1 MMLIWS
7 CLYTENFSECD
18 MREDLKWACTA
29 GLAVWH
35 LSSPWEEHL
44 SGRYDDQGW
53 QMQRANQM
61 HSLQPNQNQ
70 SKPGQP
76 INAREIDAYCHIQLR
91 GYGCYRV
98 LHGQQLTVPSMEIFF
113 SVLIVQSRPNY
124 SSFYRAILNKELFQP
139 SSLDIQ

>member
-1 MMLIWS
+1 
-7 CLYTENFSECD
+7 
-18 MREDLKWACTA
+18 
-29 GLAVWH
+29 
-35 LSSPWEEHL
+35 
-44 SGRYDDQGW
+44 
-53 QMQRANQM
+53 MQRANQM

-76 INAREIDAYCHIQLR
+76 IYAREIDAYCHIQLR

-98 LHGQQLTVPSMEIFF
+98 LQGEQLTVPPMEIFF